1 MEISLQLVE
10 VVLLLIS
17 TDQLPQAYIDLFVS
31 TGLEFCN
38 KRQNEK
44 ISKIFA
50 LFLRT
55 LIKNKQLGSKHWVE
69 IENFCSKNSS
79 AKEVQILYR
88 LLKQTDSPK

>member
-1 MEISLQLVE
+1 MELSLQLVE

-17 TDQLPQAYIDLFVS
+17 TDLLPQAYIDLFVS

-38 KRQNEK
+38 KTENEK
-44 ISKIFA
+44 IIKIFA
-50 LFLRT
+50 IFLRT

-69 IENFCSKNSS
+69 IENFCSTFTTI
-79 AKEVQILYR
+79 KEVQILYR